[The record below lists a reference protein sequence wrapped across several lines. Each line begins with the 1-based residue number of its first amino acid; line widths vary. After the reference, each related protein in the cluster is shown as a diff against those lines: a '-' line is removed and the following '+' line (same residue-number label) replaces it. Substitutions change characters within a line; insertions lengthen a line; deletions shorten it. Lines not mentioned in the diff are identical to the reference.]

1 MPPERPAG
9 AKRANH
15 FGIDQHP
22 LDGLLVRQQAAKGLA
37 LLRPLDGEVERRL
50 RDAYAGRRIR
60 HARMDEPLLGDGK
73 TLAIFAQPV
82 LGRVCLHS
90 HLGNLSNVQMIT
102 LLDTYVKHMCHR
114 RERSYLTV
122 LLNECR
128 WSKNGNGPKYSF
140 GIHRFVGNVRNDIP
154 ASTMWSYV
162 AAVESGNALTLRICC
177 TRAPT
182 I

>member
-1 MPPERPAG
+1 MKGIILAG
-9 AKRANH
+9 GSGTRLFPTTLAVSKQLLPVYDKPTIYYPLSTLMIA
-15 FGIDQHP
+15 GIREIMIISTP
-22 LDGLLVRQQAAKGLA
+22 
-37 LLRPLDGEVERRL
+37 
-50 RDAYAGRRIR
+50 RDVPMIR
-60 HARMDEPLLGDGK
+60 SLLGDGK
-73 TLAIFAQPV
+73 TLALFAQPV

-114 RERSYLTV
+114 RDRSYLTV

-128 WSKNGNGPKYSF
+128 WSKNGSGPKYSF